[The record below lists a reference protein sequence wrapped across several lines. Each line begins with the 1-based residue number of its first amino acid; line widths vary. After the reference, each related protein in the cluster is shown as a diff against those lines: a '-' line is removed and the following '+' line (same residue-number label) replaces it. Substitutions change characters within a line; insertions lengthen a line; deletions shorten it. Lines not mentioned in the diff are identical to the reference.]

1 MGNPNPQKARATKA
15 QRRREALEPILEAMR
30 EAVLTARELLTCED
44 QATQLRA
51 VHAVSQ
57 AAVSYARVYEVGEL
71 EHRLEEVERRL
82 DGKAEEV
89 QP

>member
-1 MGNPNPQKARATKA
+1 MANPNPNTARATKA
-15 QRRREALEPILEAMR
+15 QKRREALEPILEAMR
-30 EAVLTARELLTCED
+30 EAVLTARELLTSED
-44 QATQLRA
+44 QATPLRA

>member
-1 MGNPNPQKARATKA
+1 MANPNPNKARATKA
-15 QRRREALEPILEAMR
+15 QKRREALEPILEAMR
-30 EAVLTARELLTCED
+30 KAVFTARELLTSED

-71 EHRLEEVERRL
+71 ENRLEEVERRL
-82 DGKAEEV
+82 EAEEV

>member
-1 MGNPNPQKARATKA
+1 MANPNPNKARATKA
-15 QRRREALEPILEAMR
+15 QKRREALEPILDAMR
-30 EAVLTARELLTCED
+30 KAVFTARELLTSED

-71 EHRLEEVERRL
+71 ENRLEEVERRL
-82 DGKAEEV
+82 EAEEV